1 MKRNYSLLLVSQ
13 FLSAFGDNAIL
24 AVILGQFLFRHQ
36 QGIVSDMELG
46 TVNAFYTSIL
56 FVPYV
61 LLAPFAGFLGDR
73 YAKTRVLILGN
84 AVKCFGTFI
93 AFFTVVSHN
102 DFFQSIGYLIVGAG
116 ACIYSPAKYGI
127 LVEILPKKRLVK
139 ANGMIEMLTIVAI
152 LVGTVSGAK
161 AIDTLSSASCFILLL
176 GIYGFAF
183 CLNFAMTPTKPQAN
197 IKLSKSF
204 EEFKRHFFRLLGDRR
219 IAFVLLGTGL
229 FWICGA
235 VMKMNFQP
243 WGIRVLG
250 YETNTEI
257 SMLGIWLSLGI
268 MSGSMLSGQIHRVSD
283 LSGVRRY
290 GIMMSILIACLAM
303 TASNSA
309 VIALLI
315 LNGTFA
321 GLFLIPL
328 NSALQAESDSDKI
341 GKSIALQNFIENLA
355 MLCGGIFIFSVV
367 KVGASPQVVFILL
380 AVLVAVISS
389 FLFFPALKG
398 KEEC

>member
-1 MKRNYSLLLVSQ
+1 
-13 FLSAFGDNAIL
+13 
-24 AVILGQFLFRHQ
+24 
-36 QGIVSDMELG
+36 
-46 TVNAFYTSIL
+46 
-56 FVPYV
+56 
-61 LLAPFAGFLGDR
+61 
-73 YAKTRVLILGN
+73 
-84 AVKCFGTFI
+84 
-93 AFFTVVSHN
+93 
-102 DFFQSIGYLIVGAG
+102 
-116 ACIYSPAKYGI
+116 
-127 LVEILPKKRLVK
+127 
-139 ANGMIEMLTIVAI
+139 
-152 LVGTVSGAK
+152 
-161 AIDTLSSASCFILLL
+161 
-176 GIYGFAF
+176 
-183 CLNFAMTPTKPQAN
+183 
-197 IKLSKSF
+197 
-204 EEFKRHFFRLLGDRR
+204 
-219 IAFVLLGTGL
+219 
-229 FWICGA
+229 
-235 VMKMNFQP
+235 
-243 WGIRVLG
+243 
-250 YETNTEI
+250 
-257 SMLGIWLSLGI
+257 

-367 KVGASPQVVFILL
+367 KVGAGPQVVFILL
-380 AVLVAVISS
+380 AVLVAVVSS